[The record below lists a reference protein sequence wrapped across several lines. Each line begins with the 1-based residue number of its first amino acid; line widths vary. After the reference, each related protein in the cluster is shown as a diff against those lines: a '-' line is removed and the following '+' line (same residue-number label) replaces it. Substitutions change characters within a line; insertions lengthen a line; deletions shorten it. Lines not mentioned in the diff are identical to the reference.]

1 MVPNLDLEPYFAQF
15 AVMLGLACALLS
27 LRLVVEILAIVKY
40 PTDRRYRAWC
50 DLYQVQTP
58 LTRLG
63 QRVSGGKHSKTFTVV
78 PNHEDFR
85 RPDALVSANFASYAR
100 TLELRRS
107 VVIFRG
113 PS

>member
-40 PTDRRYRAWC
+40 PTDRRYRAWR

-58 LTRLG
+58 LTCLV
-63 QRVSGGKHSKTFTVV
+63 QRVSGGKHSQPLTLI
-78 PNHEDFR
+78 PDDEDFR
-85 RPDALVSANFASYAR
+85 RANALVSPNFASYAR
-100 TLELRRS
+100 ILELR
-107 VVIFRG
+107 
-113 PS
+113 